1 MNTLERLA
9 NENKENYA
17 NYLNRMGQS
26 CATSSKHMIPFY
38 TIGHKT
44 ILDVGCADGTLMK
57 AIKKVNPEARVVGI
71 DLNQNAVDLA
81 RAAGLEAYK
90 LSLEDVAF
98 ICPGKFDC
106 VVFSSV
112 LHEISS
118 YANANRFSALPIVE
132 TLQRAYDLLADNG
145 SIIIRDGLMDD
156 SEELCTAKFTN
167 RDDEKW
173 FHRFVDEFQ
182 YPYMDLEYNDMGG
195 AITCQMDLMQEFLA
209 TWTWGEKSWPREI
222 QEKFCILSEERW
234 TKFVKGAGFDI
245 IAFFKSKE
253 DYPKFLTPKVKLY
266 GKNGESV
273 FPFMTCT
280 IIANKVS

>member
-1 MNTLERLA
+1 MNQLEKLSI
-9 NENKENYA
+9 ENKQNYET
-17 NYLNRMGQS
+17 YLTRMSQS
-26 CATSSKHMIPFY
+26 LETSTKHFIPFY
-38 TIGHKT
+38 TLGKKF
-44 ILDVGCADGTLMK
+44 ILDVGCADGALMK
-57 AIKKVNPEARVVGI
+57 VIKEVNPEARVVGI
-71 DLNQNAVDLA
+71 DLNSNAVDRA

-112 LHEISS
+112 LHEVSS

-132 TLQRAYDLLADNG
+132 MLQSAYDFLADNG

-156 SEELCTAKFTN
+156 SEELCTAVFTN
-167 RDDEKW
+167 SDDEKW

-182 YPYMDLEYNDMGG
+182 YPYIDLEYNDMGG

-222 QEKFCILSEERW
+222 QEKFCILGEESWLRA
-234 TKFVKGAGFDI
+234 VKTVGFEI
-245 IAFFKSKE
+245 TTFLKSKE
-253 DYPKFLTPKVKLY
+253 DYSKYLTPKVKLY
-266 GKNGESV
+266 GANGKEF

-280 IIANKVS
+280 IIAKK